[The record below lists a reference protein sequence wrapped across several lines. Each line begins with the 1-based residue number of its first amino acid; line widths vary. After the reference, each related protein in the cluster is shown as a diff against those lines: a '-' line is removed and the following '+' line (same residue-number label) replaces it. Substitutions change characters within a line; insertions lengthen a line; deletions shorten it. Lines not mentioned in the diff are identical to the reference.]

1 MNTSALIRPGWSPA
15 TIALMIIGFMLFW
28 PLGLAMLAYIVWG
41 NRFGGF
47 KHEMNN
53 AADNVC
59 GAFRRSRRSQHFGR
73 GPFGTGNIA
82 FDEWREKE
90 LQRLD
95 EERRKLEEM
104 RTEFEDYA
112 RELRRA
118 KDREEFDRFMAE
130 RNAAPKKPSGSV
142 PGVNDIDQE

>member
-59 GAFRRSRRSQHFGR
+59 GAFRRSRHSHFGR

-142 PGVNDIDQE
+142 PDTDQE

>member
-59 GAFRRSRRSQHFGR
+59 GAFRRRSQHFGR

-130 RNAAPKKPSGSV
+130 RNAAPKPSGSV
-142 PGVNDIDQE
+142 PGVNDADQE